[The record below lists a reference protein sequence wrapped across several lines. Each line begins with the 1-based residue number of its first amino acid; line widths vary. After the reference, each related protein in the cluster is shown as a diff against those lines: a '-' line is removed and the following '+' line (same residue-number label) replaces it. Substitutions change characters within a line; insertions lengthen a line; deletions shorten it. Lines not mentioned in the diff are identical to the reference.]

1 MNLFKINIEENQR
14 GFVFENGT
22 FIKYLTPG
30 LHRKVSNPKYELIIL
45 DTRETFSFD
54 KYDPIYFMDK
64 EALQN
69 DLVFIDVKDHQI
81 ALHYKD
87 DHFTNFLNAGLHV
100 FWQNINDHKFVIVDK
115 NEPEILDAEIQN
127 VLLNHGIGTQ
137 GFILNVEPYEKGLL
151 FFNKAYER
159 VVEAGR
165 YFFWY
170 NNKEVSIEKVD
181 TRIRELQVTGQE
193 IMTEDKV
200 PVRVNFICQ
209 YNIINVEVPIL
220 QIQNYE
226 QQLYLQLQMII
237 REYVGNMKL
246 DDLLKNKKDMAEF
259 VYDKLTAKEEQ
270 YGAKFVYAGLK
281 DIILPGEIR
290 DIINTVLIAE
300 KKAHANV
307 ITRREETAST
317 RSLLNTAKLMDENT
331 TLFKLKE
338 LEYLEKI
345 CDKIGHISLTG
356 NNNII
361 EQLSG
366 LVNS

>member
-30 LHRKVSNPKYELIIL
+30 LHKKLSNPKYEVIIL
-45 DTRETFSFD
+45 DTRETFSID
-54 KYDPIYFMDK
+54 NYDPIYFMNR
-64 EALQN
+64 EELQN
-69 DLVFIDVKDHQI
+69 DLVFLDVEDHQI

-87 DHFTNFLNAGLHV
+87 DHFVDFLNAGLHV
-100 FWQNINDHKFVIVDK
+100 FWKTINHHRFTVIDK
-115 NEPEILDAEIQN
+115 NEPEILDEKIQN
-127 VLLNHGIGTQ
+127 VILKHGIDTQ
-137 GFILNVEPYEKGLL
+137 AFIITVEPYEKGLL
-151 FFNKAYER
+151 FFNKVYER
-159 VVEAGR
+159 ILEAGR

-170 NNKEVSIEKVD
+170 NNKEVAVEKVD

-200 PVRVNFICQ
+200 PVRINFICQ

-270 YGAKFVYAGLK
+270 YGAKFAYAGLK

-317 RSLLNTAKLMDENT
+317 RSLLNTAKLMDENS
-331 TLFKLKE
+331 TLYKLKE

-345 CDKIGHISLTG
+345 CDKVGHISLNG

-366 LVNS
+366 LFNA